1 MPKPKLIQFETQKP
15 PEPEP
20 SQDIFEKKPKAPR
33 KFVPPTKDVD
43 IVVPEPEPEYEPEP
57 EPEPTYEEQLQP
69 VKKKKQI
76 SEKQRL
82 HLENMRK
89 KKAENFARRQ
99 AAEGVV
105 PRKPAPQGYASQ
117 PPPAPRVARPV
128 PPVMD
133 EDANFESWLKNFEK
147 FDKVMAAREEK
158 ERKKLE
164 EEAAKEA
171 EIEARIRKKIAE
183 ENAQR
188 LGHSHSRQSASQ
200 QAPPAVLQSG
210 EERFGKYSKMFGY

>member
-105 PRKPAPQGYASQ
+105 R
-117 PPPAPRVARPV
+117 PPPTPRVARPV
-128 PPVMD
+128 PPVID

-188 LGHSHSRQSASQ
+188 LGQHSRANAAASP